1 MEGAV
6 KVVYSKQASNTA
18 SFALIA
24 EGWNELVQEGF
35 TPDGQGFCPVDGND
49 QVLYAEREDGEIIGV
64 LAYQH
69 YGPLGQFYVKLG
81 YVEPTSRK
89 QGVYRALYEAL
100 LKRAATDKIG
110 RITST
115 VSVEN
120 VAMQEVMKRLGR
132 PLVGLAYETM
142 V

>member
-1 MEGAV
+1 MKIV
-6 KVVYSKQASNTA
+6 HSKQAANTA
-18 SFALIA
+18 AFALIA

-35 TPDGQGFCPVDGND
+35 TPDGQGFCPVEAND
-49 QVLYAEREDGEIIGV
+49 QVFYAEREDGEIIGV

-69 YGPLGQFYVKLG
+69 YEPLGQFYVKLG
-81 YVEPTSRK
+81 YVEPTSRR
-89 QGVYRALYEAL
+89 QGVYRALFEAL
-100 LKRAATDKIG
+100 LKRAVADKIS

-115 VSVEN
+115 VAVDN

-132 PLVGLAYETM
+132 PLVGLAYETL

>member
-1 MEGAV
+1 MKIV
-6 KVVYSKQASNTA
+6 HSKQASNTA
-18 SFALIA
+18 AFALIA

-35 TPDGQGFCPVDGND
+35 TPDWQGFSPVDATD

-69 YGPLGQFYVKLG
+69 YEPFGQFYVKLG

-100 LKRAATDKIG
+100 LKRATPDKVS
-110 RITST
+110 RITS
-115 VSVEN
+115 SVHVDN
-120 VAMQEVMKRLGR
+120 VTMQEVMKRLGR
-132 PLVGLAYETM
+132 PLVGLTYETL